1 MKKIFNVVSNKFFLV
16 SVAFLAWM
24 LFFDSN
30 DFISQYE
37 YRTEVAK
44 LRSEKDFYA
53 HETKL
58 VKRDLLELNTK
69 PATMEKFAREKY
81 LMKKPN
87 EEIFVIVEEPK
98 KEKKKRFFFF

>member
-1 MKKIFNVVSNKFFLV
+1 MKKILSVVSNKFFLA
-16 SVAFLAWM
+16 SVAFFVWM

-37 YRTEVAK
+37 YRTQVAK

-58 VKRDLLELNTK
+58 VKRDLLELS
-69 PATMEKFAREKY
+69 
-81 LMKKPN
+81 L
-87 EEIFVIVEEPK
+87 IHI
-98 KEKKKRFFFF
+98 

>member
-1 MKKIFNVVSNKFFLV
+1 MKKIFNVVSNKFFLA

-37 YRTEVAK
+37 YRTQVAK
-44 LRSEKDFYA
+44 LRSEKGFYA
-53 HETKL
+53 HETKF
-58 VKRDLLELNTK
+58 VKRDLSESNTK

-81 LMKKPN
+81 LMKKDN
-87 EEIFVIVEEPK
+87 EDVFVIVEE
-98 KEKKKRFFFF
+98 EKVEDNDK